1 MIWYLLLIVMIATGD
16 LVIKYQIEKKE
27 FTKDEPILN
36 GHIILTK
43 YHNKGAMLNFLEKQK
58 KVVMYLSG
66 TILGIVLLIFAVL
79 LPSKNNRILK
89 VALALILGGALTNFY
104 DRIKRG
110 YVVDYFSFKWLKNIV
125 FNISDICIFIG
136 AIMSVIKMLLSK
148 RKA

>member
-104 DRIKRG
+104 DRVKRG

-136 AIMSVIKMLLSK
+136 AIMSVIKMLFSK

>member
-1 MIWYLLLIVMIATGD
+1 MIWYLLLIVMIAAGD